1 MSGFVCAHVS
11 FGIASHKTYVT
22 YQVEHL
28 VPSAL
33 VGEMK
38 GDIAQVSLLG
48 NRKAGLAEKAAH
60 FSYLLF
66 ADGMLDN
73 HDGIVY
79 VSAFNQAERS
89 QILQLVEEAE
99 SPAVGNL
106 ANLVGPFVP

>member
-1 MSGFVCAHVS
+1 MS

-73 HDGIVY
+73 HDGV
-79 VSAFNQAERS
+79 VNVAALDKVVLEK
-89 QILQLVEEAE
+89 ILNLMEEDE
-99 SPAVGNL
+99 STARP
-106 ANLVGPFVP
+106 